1 MNRYQIASY
10 VTAQQKE
17 NARRL
22 ANIDGIS
29 ISAMV
34 AQLIDE
40 AFELNFL
47 TSDTESASA
56 DEIYPDNSGGQ
67 T

>member
-10 VTAQQKE
+10 VTAEQKE
-17 NARRL
+17 NAQRL

-29 ISAMV
+29 VSAMV

-40 AFELNFL
+40 AFELNFR
-47 TSDTESASA
+47 TTETESASA
-56 DEIYPDNSGGQ
+56 NEIHPDDTGGS